1 VSGRRHRDEGFAL
14 VELLVTS
21 SLALVVLLAILGAL
35 DVFSG
40 TSSATARAP
49 IAEET
54 ARATLRQMVDDLRQ
68 ARVPTG
74 ETTPIDHTST
84 GATGDLVAAAWLD
97 DGTAAPRA
105 GWLRYCVTADGRSL
119 VAARR
124 YAAAWPGAPG
134 ACATT
139 STTDPALGWVARAIV
154 PGSLV
159 PGGVFTFTSD
169 ACFGTTGSCPPA
181 ATAVRAIGIRL
192 RLQAR
197 DAGGRG
203 RTIDQT
209 GTVGLRNRP

>member
-1 VSGRRHRDEGFAL
+1 MSGRRQPDGGFAL
-14 VELLVTS
+14 AELLVAS
-21 SLALVVLLAILGAL
+21 SLAVVVLLAVLGAL

-49 IAEET
+49 IGEET
-54 ARATLRQMVDDLRQ
+54 ARATLRQLVDDLRQ
-68 ARVPTG
+68 ARVPSG

-84 GATGDLVAAAWLD
+84 SATGDLVAAAWLD
-97 DGTAAPRA
+97 DGTATPRA

-124 YAAAWPGAPG
+124 YAAAWPGTPG
-134 ACATT
+134 TCATT
-139 STTDPALGWVARAIV
+139 TTTDPALGWVSATIV
-154 PGSLV
+154 AGDLV
-159 PGGVFTFTSD
+159 PGAVFSFTSD
-169 ACFGTTGSCPPA
+169 ACFGTTGTCPPP
-181 ATAVRAIGIRL
+181 ATTVRAIGIRL